1 MIPVVILDALTGAKA
16 FADLADWRKI
26 NVTGRDSLEWLDGLV
41 TAQVTSLRPGRSQR
55 CLLLDDSGGLRADLT
70 VAVQG
75 SSVIVLQDPAQL
87 RPIDDLLSSYTEG
100 YDVELEDRTRRL
112 SIFAFPSRPASP
124 DLGGTS
130 HYAPSA
136 LGPGSDLVCMPED
149 HDRLSRSLQ
158 KSFALASADDLEA
171 WRITAGRPRMGIDVF
186 DGDLPQ
192 EAGLMDAVDRDKASF
207 LGKEALAAIDASTL
221 LRTVVVAVQT
231 SEPVSPGDEL
241 YVAGEP
247 AGELTS
253 VTGTD
258 DGVLGL
264 ARVFWERRSGPFTT
278 RAGVELGHRAA
289 E

>member
-171 WRITAGRPRMGIDVF
+171 WRITAGRHRRF
-186 DGDLPQ
+186 DAAADRRRGGADFR
-192 EAGLMDAVDRDKASF
+192 ARIARRRAV
-207 LGKEALAAIDASTL
+207 
-221 LRTVVVAVQT
+221 
-231 SEPVSPGDEL
+231 
-241 YVAGEP
+241 
-247 AGELTS
+247 
-253 VTGTD
+253 
-258 DGVLGL
+258 
-264 ARVFWERRSGPFTT
+264 RRG
-278 RAGVELGHRAA
+278 RAGRGTHQRHRHRRRCPGARQGLLGATVRALHHESGRRTRSPRPRVA